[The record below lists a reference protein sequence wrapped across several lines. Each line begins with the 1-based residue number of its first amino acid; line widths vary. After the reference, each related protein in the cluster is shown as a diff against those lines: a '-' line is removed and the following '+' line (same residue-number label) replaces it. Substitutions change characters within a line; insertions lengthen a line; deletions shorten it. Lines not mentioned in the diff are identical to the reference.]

1 MTSFSE
7 ATRVSPAAAGAAGQY
22 QGTIVPGWDI
32 GGNTHGGY
40 TLAIAA
46 RAMLAQSGRS
56 DPISIT
62 AHYLRP
68 GRPGPV
74 EVNTSIIKT
83 GKTFTTV
90 DGTLIREG
98 KPMLKLLGAFGE
110 LGVGDADVSRVDA
123 APPELPPL
131 DACVPPG
138 VPEAN
143 PHALHQRIE
152 ARLHPD
158 DAGFFRGKPSGNA
171 RMTGWFRLRDGEEM
185 DGIALLLAVDAFPPT
200 IFNANLPIA
209 WTPTVE
215 LTAHVR
221 ARPVPGWLR
230 ARFTTRF
237 VTGGFME
244 EDGELW
250 DDTGT
255 LVAQSRQLAL
265 LPKSSG

>member
-1 MTSFSE
+1 MLFAN
-7 ATRVSPAAAGAAGQY
+7 ATQVGAAEDGRY
-22 QGTIVPGWDI
+22 TAEIAPGWDI

-46 RAMLAQSGRS
+46 RAMLAHSGRS
-56 DPISIT
+56 DPISLT

-74 EVNTSIIKT
+74 EVECNTVKT

-90 DGTLIREG
+90 QGSLIREG
-98 KPMLKLLGAFGE
+98 KPMLQLLGAFGD
-110 LGVGDADVSRVDA
+110 LDAGDTDTERVDA
-123 APPELPPL
+123 QPPELPPIEDCL
-131 DACVPPG
+131 PPG
-138 VPEAN
+138 MPGMNHHE
-143 PHALHQRIE
+143 LHQRIE
-152 ARLHPD
+152 ARLHPE
-158 DAGFFRGKPSGNA
+158 DAGFFRGKPSGKA
-171 RMTGWFRLRDGEEM
+171 EMSGWFRLRDDEPM

-200 IFNANLPIA
+200 IFNANLPVA

-215 LTAHVR
+215 LTAHIR
-221 ARPVPGWLR
+221 ARPVAGWLR

-250 DDTGT
+250 DDTGR

-265 LPKSSG
+265 LPRG

>member
-1 MTSFSE
+1 MTSFSD
-7 ATRVSPAAAGAAGQY
+7 ATRVKPNESAGEGRYEGAIA
-22 QGTIVPGWDI
+22 PGWDI

-46 RAMLAQSGRS
+46 RAMLAHSGRS

-74 EVNTSIIKT
+74 DIDCALVKQ

-98 KPMLKLLGAFGE
+98 KPLLKLLGAFGD
-110 LGVGDADVSRVDA
+110 LDAGNADVSRVDA
-123 APPELPPL
+123 EPPVLPPL
-131 DACVPPG
+131 EECVPPG
-138 VPEAN
+138 IPDSN

-158 DAGFFRGKPSGNA
+158 DAGFFRGKPSGAA
-171 RMTGWFRLRDGEEM
+171 RMSGWFRLRDGEVM
-185 DGIALLLAVDAFPPT
+185 DSIALLLAVDAFPPT

-221 ARPVPGWLR
+221 ARPVAGWLR

-265 LPKSSG
+265 LPKQ